1 MTSLPY
7 NKLCEIEDFSHPDL
21 LPTIL
26 DVCRHKLPHYSAD
39 FPKGNEHR
47 KDWEVAMAARA
58 LRGCG
63 ALHED
68 AVILGVAAGTEDTL
82 FYLTRFARQVFA
94 TDRYFGAGEWQTLA
108 PLAML
113 IEPQVVSPYDFDP
126 NRLVVQ
132 HMDGRA
138 LRYPD
143 NFFDGIFSSG
153 SIEHFNEFAD
163 VANAAYEMGRVLKP
177 GGVLTLSTEMQLS
190 GPPGGIG
197 WPGLT
202 LLFSAASL
210 QRYIVDASGLEPV
223 DELRVEISPGTLETR
238 RDLTQAIIDHDAR
251 VKALGATDS
260 FTDHAAW
267 DFPHL
272 VLLQGGY
279 VFTSVQLTL
288 RKTDAY
294 PLVPNEWARPTT
306 DTLEG
311 ISRYNKGLLTRPSPP
326 PPPAAPEPAPELV
339 GDALAGRWE
348 DIEAANR
355 RRGELL
361 ARHEHTVA
369 TAASRALALRHAVD
383 DHLVDIDRVRREGTA
398 RLDQLLAEI
407 AAQELAV
414 EACVVGHDSVDAP
427 DTDRATF
434 GVTLAEGLR
443 FDVVV
448 DTAMDDPVAAVLKR
462 GAVFDPTLVSLMLQL
477 VGPDDRVIDLG
488 AHLGTFAL
496 AAAARGCHVLA
507 IEASPRNAE
516 LLHASA
522 ARNGFTDM
530 RVVHAVATDEP
541 GTAQFS
547 ANGPWGH
554 VASEVTGL
562 PAVEVAAVTMDEL
575 LAEMGWNPIAMVKL
589 DVEGSEIKV
598 IASMKKLLEGADAP
612 PLLFESNGYTLDF
625 FGRTPNELLAA
636 LEDFGYTNHMIEP
649 GRLVPVR
656 ATDLQPQT
664 MLDCLAF
671 KQAPAGLDGWR
682 IEPPMTVDEQI
693 ERIQADC
700 RHFNVNHR
708 RYMGAALSRAQPA
721 LLDAP
726 GIVETLEELA
736 RDPDDEV
743 RTAVKW
749 WSASRP
755 AAVR

>member
-1 MTSLPY
+1 MSSLPF

-26 DVCRHKLPHYSAD
+26 DVCAHKLPHYSAD
-39 FPKGNEHR
+39 FPRGNEHR
-47 KDWEVAMAARA
+47 KDWEVAMAARS
-58 LRGCG
+58 LRACG
-63 ALHED
+63 ALHPD

-113 IEPQVVSPYDFDP
+113 VEPGVVSPYEYDP

-132 HMDGRA
+132 HMDGRS

-153 SIEHFNEFAD
+153 SIEHFNEFTD

-202 LLFSAASL
+202 LLFSRENL
-210 QRYIVDASGLEPV
+210 QRYIIDASGLELV
-223 DELRVEISPGTLETR
+223 DDLQVDVSPATLETQR
-238 RDLTQAIIDHDAR
+238 HLTQAIIDHDVR
-251 VKALGATDS
+251 VKALGGTDP
-260 FTDHAAW
+260 FADHSSW

-288 RKTDAY
+288 RKTESY
-294 PLVPNEWARPTT
+294 PSARNEWARPTT
-306 DTLEG
+306 DTLAD
-311 ISRYNKGLLTRPSPP
+311 ISRYNRSLLTRRGAGAPAEE
-326 PPPAAPEPAPELV
+326 PAAVAPEAA
-339 GDALAGRWE
+339 GDPLAGTWE
-348 DIEAANR
+348 EIEAANR
-355 RRGELL
+355 GRGRLL

-369 TAASRALALRHAVD
+369 VAAAEAQGRREEIDHHLAEL
-383 DHLVDIDRVRREGTA
+383 DRTSREGTA
-398 RLDQLLAEI
+398 HIDRLLAEI
-407 AAQELAV
+407 TGHLSAAAELAPEGAGTRDDEMAV
-414 EACVVGHDSVDAP
+414 HPVVI
-427 DTDRATF
+427 
-434 GVTLAEGLR
+434 AEGLR
-443 FDVVV
+443 FDVAI

-477 VGPDDRVIDLG
+477 VGPGDRVVDLG

-496 AAAARGCHVLA
+496 AAAAAGCHVLA

-522 ARNGFTDM
+522 AANGFFDL
-530 RVVHAVATDEP
+530 RVIHAVAGDEP
-541 GTAQFS
+541 VTVRFS

-554 VASEVTGL
+554 VASEVTNL
-562 PAVEVAAVTMDEL
+562 PSVEVPAVTLDEL
-575 LAEMGWNPIAMVKL
+575 LAEMGWSPIAFVKL
-589 DVEGSEIKV
+589 DVEGSEIRV
-598 IASMKKLLEGADAP
+598 IRSMRKLLEGPDAP

-625 FGRTPNELLAA
+625 FGLTPNELLGA
-636 LEDFGYTNHMIEP
+636 LEELGYTNHMIEP
-649 GRLVPVR
+649 GRLVPIS
-656 ATDLQPQT
+656 AADLQPQT

-671 KQAPAGLDGWR
+671 KQPPAGLSGWR
-682 IEPPMTVDEQI
+682 VEPPMTVQEQV

-708 RYMGAALSRAQPA
+708 RYMAAYLSHAKPA
-721 LLDAP
+721 LLAEP
-726 GIVETLEELA
+726 GVVEILDELA
-736 RDPDDEV
+736 RDTDDAT
-743 RTAVKW
+743 R
-749 WSASRP
+749 
-755 AAVR
+755 AALAWKATRESPVLQ